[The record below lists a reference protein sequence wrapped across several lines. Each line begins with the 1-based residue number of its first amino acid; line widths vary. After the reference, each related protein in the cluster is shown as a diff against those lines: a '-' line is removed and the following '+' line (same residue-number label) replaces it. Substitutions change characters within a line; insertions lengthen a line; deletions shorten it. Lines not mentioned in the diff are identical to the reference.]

1 MLERGMVR
9 ADPEN
14 NPYPALLAQ
23 TNVIIYD
30 ALTYKG
36 DAPIEQRLAHLR
48 QALAYVTD
56 YRPALGRM
64 AQLVM
69 QPGEAGQDVETMLNR
84 MIAEGKMPAT
94 GHFALGTKAWNDEE
108 TDKALWHLERAY
120 ELEPNLGHIGNN
132 LAWMLADQNPPDLDR
147 ALKIIDSV
155 LESFPNIATFHDTKG
170 YILMKRGEWE
180 QSLTELEIALPK
192 MRDNIELH
200 RSLATVYRK
209 LGKPSLAD
217 EHERII
223 QELEK
228 AARIAKE
235 TSSEEL
241 FNPELL
247 KDSDSNPEKE

>member
-1 MLERGMVR
+1 
-9 ADPEN
+9 
-14 NPYPALLAQ
+14 
-23 TNVIIYD
+23 
-30 ALTYKG
+30 
-36 DAPIEQRLAHLR
+36 
-48 QALAYVTD
+48 
-56 YRPALGRM
+56 
-64 AQLVM
+64 M